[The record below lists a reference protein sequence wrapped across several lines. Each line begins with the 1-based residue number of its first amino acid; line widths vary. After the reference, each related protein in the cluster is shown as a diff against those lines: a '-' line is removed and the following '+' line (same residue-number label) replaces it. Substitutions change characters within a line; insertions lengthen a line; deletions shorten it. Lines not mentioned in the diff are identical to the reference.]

1 MRHYSN
7 PCLVRKEFFIMAKFK
22 HFTLEER
29 VSIEIMLK
37 ASLSFKAIARELDR
51 DCTTISKE
59 VKNHIMFKRTGSYGR
74 PFNNCIHRLTC
85 NHTYLCEKSHCR
97 IRRCRFCS
105 DCSKFCSDYKA
116 YTCHLLSKP
125 PYVCNGCA
133 SLTKC
138 TLEKAIYNASYA
150 HDEYVLRR
158 SESRSGITISE
169 DEIKRLDKIITPL
182 IQRGQSIHHICV
194 NNRDLIMH
202 SEKSIYNYIDYNLF
216 STKNIDLPRKV
227 VYRPRKKL
235 KNHFKVDKSYRIGRT
250 YQDFLEFM
258 KENPDTPVVEMDSVE
273 GTKGGKVLLTIH
285 FVDSQFMLAFIRDAN
300 TSRSVI
306 DIFENLYL
314 ELGPDTFLKLFPV
327 ILTDNGSEFTNP
339 KAMEFD
345 RQGNRITRIFYCD
358 PSAPYQKGA
367 AENNHEL
374 IRRIVPKGQSF
385 NSFQQKDISL
395 MMSHINSYSRKK
407 LNDQSPYSVF
417 SFLYGAKTL
426 AKLDSELIKPNEI
439 IMNPSLLKY

>member
-1 MRHYSN
+1 M
-7 PCLVRKEFFIMAKFK
+7 
-22 HFTLEER
+22 
-29 VSIEIMLK
+29 
-37 ASLSFKAIARELDR
+37 
-51 DCTTISKE
+51 
-59 VKNHIMFKRTGSYGR
+59 
-74 PFNNCIHRLTC
+74 
-85 NHTYLCEKSHCR
+85 
-97 IRRCRFCS
+97 
-105 DCSKFCSDYKA
+105 
-116 YTCHLLSKP
+116 
-125 PYVCNGCA
+125 
-133 SLTKC
+133 
-138 TLEKAIYNASYA
+138 
-150 HDEYVLRR
+150 
-158 SESRSGITISE
+158 
-169 DEIKRLDKIITPL
+169 
-182 IQRGQSIHHICV
+182 
-194 NNRDLIMH
+194 
-202 SEKSIYNYIDYNLF
+202 
-216 STKNIDLPRKV
+216 
-227 VYRPRKKL
+227 
-235 KNHFKVDKSYRIGRT
+235 
-250 YQDFLEFM
+250 
-258 KENPDTPVVEMDSVE
+258 
-273 GTKGGKVLLTIH
+273 LTIH

-339 KAMEFD
+339 KAIDFD